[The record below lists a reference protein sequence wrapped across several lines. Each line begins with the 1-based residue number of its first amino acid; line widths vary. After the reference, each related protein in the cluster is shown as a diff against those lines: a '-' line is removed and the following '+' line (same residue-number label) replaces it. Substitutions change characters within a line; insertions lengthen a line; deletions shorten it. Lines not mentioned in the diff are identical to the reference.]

1 MEDKKRYIIQC
12 THQLFKEKGYLD
24 TSIQNILEAADVSKG
39 TFYKYFLSKSDLTLV
54 LLKNLDVQL
63 STQFSYD
70 FFNQVGE
77 TDIEHTKQLI
87 YQIKK
92 FEKENA
98 LRRIMT
104 ESVIDKDPA
113 LMDFI
118 QQRRQKSL
126 VWLYQCME
134 HAFGQQFPHAIT
146 DATLFLQALLT
157 NLTKYSFTGVEEI
170 SLKKVIDNC
179 FEKLN
184 LCIDYMNQQPLF
196 KREIIFDYQ
205 LISNDEEF
213 VNETLQLKK
222 WLHMHYKENK
232 KFELLLNYLD
242 FILLNH
248 EQLQHFAA
256 LKQQIIS
263 AFQEAFEDSNHNI
276 QQYIQYLRMK

>member
-1 MEDKKRYIIQC
+1 MEDKKQYIIKC
-12 THQLFKEKGYLD
+12 AHQLFKEKGYLE
-24 TSIQNILEAADVSKG
+24 TSIQNILETADVSKG

-70 FFNQVGE
+70 FFNSVGE
-77 TDIEHTKQLI
+77 TDIEHTKQLV
-87 YQIKK
+87 YQLKK

-104 ESVIDKDPA
+104 EAVVDKDPA
-113 LMDFI
+113 LLEFI

-126 VWLYQCME
+126 VWLYQCIE
-134 HAFGQQFPHAIT
+134 HVFGQQFPNAIT

-170 SLKKVIDNC
+170 SLKKVIDHC
-179 FEKLN
+179 FEQLN
-184 LCIDYMNQQPLF
+184 LCMDYMNRQPLF
-196 KREIIFDYQ
+196 KREIIFDYA

-222 WLHMHYKENK
+222 WLHMNYKENE
-232 KFELLLNYLD
+232 KFELLVNYLD

-248 EQLQHFAA
+248 EQLQNFNA
-256 LKQQIIS
+256 LKNQMII
-263 AFQEAFEDSNHNI
+263 AFQEAFEHCNLNI
-276 QQYIQYLRMK
+276 QQYIQYLQVK